1 MTDQFSSKYRNEV
14 EYSLLD
20 IINVEDLQKLQDSFA
35 KANGVASTIV
45 DIYGFPITKPSN
57 HSPVCKLIR
66 ATEKGQ
72 KKCIQS
78 GEILGNLALKSDKP
92 SFHVCRGIGFVD
104 AAAPIVIEG
113 RHIANWLI
121 GQTWT
126 GDVDE
131 KRIVA
136 YAEQIGA
143 CEEEMLQ
150 AFRSMN
156 TNDESEFIKKLD
168 FLWLMAN
175 QISNQAYQQIRYK
188 KTLQSLEKS
197 QAKIVAYKNNLEEI
211 VNERTAELE
220 LAIKKIKKISIK
232 DALTGCFNRGAIN
245 KSLPNELSR
254 AKRYNCPISILL
266 CDLDHFKRVNDSYGH
281 QSGDVVLKEVVTR
294 IQRQIRD
301 SIDWLARY
309 GGEEFLL
316 VMPHTNSNGAAIL
329 AERLRKEIESI
340 PFYCSEEKVH
350 ITASFGLVS
359 IDNWN
364 EQEDLSYEALLY
376 SADVYL
382 YRAKNEGRNRIISG
396 HPICTIDSE
405 HNLIVS

>member
-1 MTDQFSSKYRNEV
+1 MTDQFSSKCDNEI

-20 IINVEDLQKLQDSFA
+20 IIGVEDLQKLQDSFA

-66 ATEKGQ
+66 KTEIGQ
-72 KKCIQS
+72 KHCIQS
-78 GEILGNLALKSDKP
+78 AEILGNLALKSDKP
-92 SFHVCRGIGFVD
+92 SFHVCHGIGFVD

-121 GQTWT
+121 GQSWT
-126 GDVDE
+126 GEVDE
-131 KRIVA
+131 KRVVV

-143 CEEEMLQ
+143 CQEDMLQ

-156 TNDESEFIKKLD
+156 INDESEFMKKLD

-188 KTLQSLEKS
+188 KLAQSLEKS
-197 QAKIVAYKNNLEEI
+197 QAKIVTYKNNLEEI

-220 LAIKKIKKISIK
+220 LAIKKIKQISIK

-245 KSLPNELSR
+245 TSLPSELSR
-254 AKRYNCPISILL
+254 AKRYNRPISILL

-281 QSGDVVLKEVVTR
+281 QSGDVVLKEVVSR
-294 IQRQIRD
+294 IQRNIRD
-301 SIDWLARY
+301 NVDWLARY

-316 VMPHTNSNGAAIL
+316 VMPHTNSNDAYIL

-340 PFYCSEEKVH
+340 PFSCSEEKVH
-350 ITASFGLVS
+350 ITASFGLAS
-359 IDNWN
+359 IDSWKG
-364 EQEDLSYEALLY
+364 QEALSYETSLY

-382 YRAKNEGRNRIISG
+382 YRAKKAGRNRVVHG
-396 HPICTIDSE
+396 GVICTIDSE
-405 HNLIVS
+405 HNLTVS